1 MRPLQC
7 SRLLRYFHTDIADR
21 HVVVYSDCKALCHTF
36 KSATSQNHD
45 PLARAH
51 LIEIG
56 QWTRDIHHIEAKK
69 NMMADYLS
77 KKLKTSAA
85 DSDLEA
91 EVKALEMVS
100 LQTLSLKALAD
111 AQALCK

>member
-1 MRPLQC
+1 
-7 SRLLRYFHTDIADR
+7 
-21 HVVVYSDCKALCHTF
+21 
-36 KSATSQNHD
+36 
-45 PLARAH
+45 
-51 LIEIG
+51 
-56 QWTRDIHHIEAKK
+56 
-69 NMMADYLS
+69 MMADYLS